1 MYFHEF
7 HGMISVTIYRVKRH
21 DRRKSRIDHSRELHC
36 CDDLSKR
43 CNDKT
48 LRNAG
53 INPDY
58 DDYCKVDND
67 NN

>member
-7 HGMISVTIYRVKRH
+7 HGMISITIYCVKRL
-21 DRRKSRIDHSRELHC
+21 DRRKSRTDHSRELHC
-36 CDDLSKR
+36 DDFNKR
-43 CNDKT
+43 CNKRCNKT

-53 INPDY
+53 INPDN
-58 DDYCKVDND
+58 YCKVDND

>member
-7 HGMISVTIYRVKRH
+7 HGMISITIYRVKRR
-21 DRRKSRIDHSRELHC
+21 DRRKSRTDHSRELHC
-36 CDDLSKR
+36 DDLKR

-53 INPDY
+53 INPD
-58 DDYCKVDND
+58 DYCKV
-67 NN
+67 NNNNN